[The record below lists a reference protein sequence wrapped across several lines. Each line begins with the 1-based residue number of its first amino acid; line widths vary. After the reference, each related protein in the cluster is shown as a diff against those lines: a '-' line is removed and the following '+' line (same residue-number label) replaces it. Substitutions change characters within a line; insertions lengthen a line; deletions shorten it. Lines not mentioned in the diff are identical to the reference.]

1 MNWKQDLE
9 ALIESTM
16 AFAKDVRAQS
26 LPDRPTAAIAAKQAL
41 ADNRKPVIP
50 AAAFPPIASPR
61 SERDEI
67 RQRVSDFRMH
77 QEKVTREREGY
88 YLQIKARMMAS
99 VDANH
104 VPLRPE

>member
-16 AFAKDVRAQS
+16 AFAKDVRAQP
-26 LPDRPTAAIAAKQAL
+26 LPDRPAAALAAKQAL

-67 RQRVSDFRMH
+67 RQRDNDSECIR
-77 QEKVTREREGY
+77 KG
-88 YLQIKARMMAS
+88 
-99 VDANH
+99 
-104 VPLRPE
+104 

>member
-16 AFAKDVRAQS
+16 AFAKDVRAQP
-26 LPDRPTAAIAAKQAL
+26 LPDRPAAAIAAKQAL
-41 ADNRKPVIP
+41 ADNPKPVIP
-50 AAAFPPIASPR
+50 AAAFPPIASPT

-67 RQRVSDFRMH
+67 RRRVNDFRAH

-88 YLQIKARMMAS
+88 YFQMKARMMAS

-104 VPLRPE
+104 VPPRPE